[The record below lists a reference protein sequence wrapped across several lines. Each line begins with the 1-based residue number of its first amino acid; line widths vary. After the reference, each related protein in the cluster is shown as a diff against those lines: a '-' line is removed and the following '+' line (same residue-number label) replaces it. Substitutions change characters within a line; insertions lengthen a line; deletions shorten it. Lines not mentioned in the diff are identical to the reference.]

1 MFHFILEFR
10 KDYTQEFRPQDS
22 EPIPKHGEVSTEFVL
37 DSRNSRDFDGVW
49 HTIALMRRAS
59 LPFPLAAL
67 ALFGSACLSLPLQ
80 ASPAS
85 AKGAPPPLNCANPPA
100 INPSLDFLGNFNNKC
115 YLIPMVAGHGGSSGG
130 DLGAEYDQI
139 FYLVQPGYEL
149 VIYDQF
155 PSARFLS
162 VTVYDQHAV
171 NTSELLDVNILPQ
184 NSTMTNP
191 FQIGVPYQPNQFY
204 GVSVS
209 LGGGVPTTPA
219 AGCSTAD
226 TTIDQNLLDA
236 SQIHSG
242 LTWTGWPDLPANFP
256 PHLTG
261 ANSAGSLMVRKYA
274 IMSDTGVA
282 GVFVRQLSDGCAI
295 TAAAAAAQGIVTTNS
310 ATGEAQ
316 EDTLQIDT
324 HEVFAGEVQP
334 RYCWPRD
341 PTNEVQWVRTQNY
354 VPEINSNA
362 AYLRAPIGADTV
374 QKMISE
380 GGFMQIQFP
389 LPTFPDMPCPTG
401 DCWITGN
408 EQLRYYSMSFEDD
421 EQNVYATIHDTDFVQ
436 DPNGNVTL
444 VVGFGTQPPAWV
456 TAANYYTYLDL
467 SQLPNYQN
475 LNQVDIRNILPNSSF
490 NCSAFQIPFNTTEFN
505 NVGGYMGAY
514 VPTVSFVGPS
524 KLPTIPV
531 PPVRVDSCGV
541 KPTVA
546 PTVCGH

>member
-1 MFHFILEFR
+1 
-10 KDYTQEFRPQDS
+10 
-22 EPIPKHGEVSTEFVL
+22 
-37 DSRNSRDFDGVW
+37 
-49 HTIALMRRAS
+49 MRRVLHPVLFAVI
-59 LPFPLAAL
+59 AV
-67 ALFGSACLSLPLQ
+67 FGSSYLTFSLQ
-80 ASPAS
+80 ASPATS
-85 AKGAPPPLNCANPPA
+85 EGTPPKLNCADPPA
-100 INPSLDFLGNFNNKC
+100 INPALDFLGNFNNKC
-115 YLIPMVAGHGGSSGG
+115 YLIPMIAGHGGSSGG

-139 FYLVQPGYEL
+139 FYLIQPGYDL

-162 VTVYDQHAV
+162 VTVYDQHSA
-171 NTSELLDVNILPQ
+171 NTSELLDQNILPQ

-256 PHLTG
+256 PHQTG
-261 ANSAGSLMVRKYA
+261 ANSAGALMVRKYA
-274 IMSDTGVA
+274 IMSNTGPA

-295 TAAAAAAQGIVTTNS
+295 TAAAAAAQGILTTNLT
-310 ATGEAQ
+310 TGQAQ
-316 EDTLQIDT
+316 EDTQQIDA
-324 HEVFAGEVQP
+324 HQIFAGNIQQ
-334 RYCWPRD
+334 RYCWAKD
-341 PTNEVQWVRTQNY
+341 PSNEVTWIRTTDY
-354 VPEINSNA
+354 IPEINSNA
-362 AYLRAPIGADTV
+362 AYLRGPIGSSTV
-374 QKMISE
+374 QELISK
-380 GGFMQIQFP
+380 GGFMEVQFP
-389 LPTFPDMPCPTG
+389 LPTFPAMPCATG
-401 DCWITGN
+401 NCWITGS
-408 EQLRYYSMSFEDD
+408 EQLRYYSMSFEDNQ
-421 EQNVYATIHDTDFVQ
+421 QNVYATIHDTDFVQ

-475 LNQVDIRNILPNSSF
+475 LNQIDIRHILPAASF
-490 NCSAFQIPFNTTEFN
+490 NCSAFQIPNDVMEYN

-514 VPTVSFVGPS
+514 QPTVTFVGAS
-524 KLPTIPV
+524 QLPTIPV
-531 PPVRVDSCGV
+531 PPVRVNSCGV

-546 PTVCGH
+546 PTICPKQGT